1 MIERVEVLQ
10 DGASA
15 IYGSD
20 AIAGV
25 ASSPEKQDGFIA
37 SAQLG
42 MYGKGDGQS
51 QNYQLSW
58 GSGSDNRASVVIGAN
73 FVKQE
78 PVSSGD
84 REISQFPTPGA
95 TACDAGCSSGTPLG
109 RFIVLGQDLTL
120 IAPVLGRPP
129 VLADYRPWAG
139 ASDRFNFAP
148 FNFIQTPLKRYGLF
162 ANFRYEVADDINFS
176 AKAMWNQRKSKNQAA
191 PIPLFIGPDGG
202 NANLL
207 DRISIHATNPFNPF
221 GVTLESGVDFV
232 TGLPNGLTQQL

>member
-1 MIERVEVLQ
+1 
-10 DGASA
+10 
-15 IYGSD
+15 
-20 AIAGV
+20 
-25 ASSPEKQDGFIA
+25 
-37 SAQLG
+37 

-176 AKAMWNQRKSKNQAA
+176 AKAMWNRQVEKGGAHSAVHIRAGRRRANPSTESRSTQ
-191 PIPLFIGPDGG
+191 PIRSIRSVSRLSPVS
-202 NANLL
+202 
-207 DRISIHATNPFNPF
+207 IS
-221 GVTLESGVDFV
+221 
-232 TGLPNGLTQQL
+232 